1 MADIAETVDV
11 FRLVLLKIDLTPEI
25 SKGKAMDH
33 EGNRVKTSLSRQVL
47 VSYKLLGVLMAF

>member
-1 MADIAETVDV
+1 MCSDHTFEDWSYAGN
-11 FRLVLLKIDLTPEI
+11 F
-25 SKGKAMDH
+25 KGKAMDH